1 MIEINQK
8 FDIALDKKMEKIS
21 TKVKNHFP
29 YYMEK
34 ISHLIC
40 LHPMSYFE

>member
-8 FDIALDKKMEKIS
+8 FDIALDKKVEKIS
-21 TKVKNHFP
+21 IKVKNHFP

-34 ISHLIC
+34 NFPLEMPIPNEL
-40 LHPMSYFE
+40 F